1 MLGRVQ
7 RDYGPLPLY
16 VTENG
21 AAYADEVAAD
31 GTVPDPLRMEYLDS
45 HFRTA
50 HRAIADGIDLRG
62 YFVWTLIDNFEWAW
76 GYSKRFGLVYVDYP
90 TQRRIP
96 KHSARWFGEVTRR
109 ATACS
114 RSRPPDAR
122 RARLT
127 AATGSARSAGSR
139 RGRRAWRPS
148 TTSRAQYL
156 SATRG

>member
-1 MLGRVQ
+1 MVVRAGGGPRHRPDSVSVWVASNDVEFVSRELPRTEMGWEVDAQGLYDVLGRVQ

-76 GYSKRFGLVYVDYP
+76 GTPS
-90 TQRRIP
+90 
-96 KHSARWFGEVTRR
+96 
-109 ATACS
+109 
-114 RSRPPDAR
+114 
-122 RARLT
+122 
-127 AATGSARSAGSR
+127 GSAWCTSTT
-139 RGRRAWRPS
+139 RPS
-148 TTSRAQYL
+148 GVSPSTVP
-156 SATRG
+156 